1 MFDDKRLFALSDLDH
16 QNFERFVRKDHPLR
30 RALSVVDWKA
40 VENQLADYYSEK
52 MGRPTNIALPL
63 MKLEILM
70 FFFGLS
76 DREVCDRAE
85 TDMAFRF
92 FLQFGMRDK
101 VPHHSNLSRF
111 RGRLGTQGYLAIFN
125 ELVAQARAAG
135 VVKDRMRVKDASHV
149 VAKIALPTT
158 LALMA
163 QVRDKLL
170 ETTHPFDP
178 VRAEGEVVAVERMRL
193 ADEGRS
199 DQERLI
205 ARIIHLTEI
214 LAWADELP
222 EPEHAEENFDWRQL
236 IEVRKLAHKVLE
248 DRDNPQAG
256 DAVRSAV
263 DPEARRSKHGQ
274 WYDGYLV
281 DITIDPDSEIITM
294 VDVLAANGHEGANAV
309 ALVEAEQLVHGNTIV
324 AISIDGAGQSGQVV
338 RELTDPQGLNLEV
351 YVPPHQPT
359 FNGKLPNTEFQQSDD
374 QSHVTCPE
382 GYQSK
387 YRQVDRR
394 KGIEKGFIYRFAKA
408 TCSKCPLL
416 EKCMGDPPNHFGRS
430 VRKSK
435 YQQEHQQ
442 LVALSQTDAYRDVKQ
457 HDHPKVERKL
467 GELLNVHGGRRARY
481 WGHSKTKIQETL
493 SAMATNLKRMTKLLA
508 APRVAL
514 EP

>member
-1 MFDDKRLFALSDLDH
+1 
-16 QNFERFVRKDHPLR
+16 
-30 RALSVVDWKA
+30 
-40 VENQLADYYSEK
+40 
-52 MGRPTNIALPL
+52 
-63 MKLEILM
+63 
-70 FFFGLS
+70 
-76 DREVCDRAE
+76 
-85 TDMAFRF
+85 
-92 FLQFGMRDK
+92 MRDK
-101 VPHHSNLSRF
+101 IPHPSNLSRF
-111 RGRLGTQGYLAIFN
+111 RGRLGTKGYLAIFH

-149 VAKIALPTT
+149 IANVALPTT

-222 EPEHAEENFDWRQL
+222 QPEHAEENFDWRQL
-236 IEVRKLAHKVLE
+236 VEVRKLAHKVLE
-248 DRDNPQAG
+248 DRNNPQAG
-256 DAVRSAV
+256 DTVRSVV
-263 DPEARRSKHGQ
+263 DPEARRNKHGQ

-281 DITIDPDSEIITM
+281 DVTIDPDSEIITM
-294 VDVLAANGHEGANAV
+294 VDVLAANGNEGANAV
-309 ALVEAEQLVHGNTIV
+309 ALVDAEQLAHGNTIE

-338 RELTDPQGLNLEV
+338 RELSDPEGLNLEV
-351 YVPPHQPT
+351 YVPPLKPT
-359 FNGKLPNTEFQQSDD
+359 SKGKLPNTEFQQSDD

-382 GYQSK
+382 GHQSK

-394 KGIEKGFIYRFAKA
+394 KGVEKGFIYRFTTA
-408 TCSKCPLL
+408 TCSMCPLL
-416 EKCMGDPPNHFGRS
+416 EKCVGGQPKHFGRT

-435 YQQEHQQ
+435 YQEEHQQ
-442 LVALSQTDAYRDVKQ
+442 LATSSQSDAYREVKKY
-457 HDHPKVERKL
+457 DHPKVERKL
-467 GELLNVHGGRRARY
+467 GEMLNVHGGRRARY
-481 WGHSKTKIQETL
+481 WGRSKTKVQETL

-508 APRVAL
+508 APRIAL
-514 EP
+514 PLKTA